1 MKENRKLC
9 DINFAELGTHGVID
23 DLFPDNCTGDLGR
36 LPLVMIAQPDQPAYK
51 WNAGLQITAGQ
62 RTMSGQKEVL
72 SGQILR
78 WPDNLSG
85 HLH

>member
-9 DINFAELGTHGVID
+9 DINFAELGTHEVIN

-51 WNAGLQITAGQ
+51 WNQCTSSSKLRTVSEQLFLSTA
-62 RTMSGQKEVL
+62 
-72 SGQILR
+72 ID
-78 WPDNLSG
+78 P
-85 HLH
+85 